1 MRLGMVRYGVP
12 AHARGAHWCMLK
24 RARLNQVGD
33 VVRGGLRHGFVR
45 KAVSKMEDVY
55 GTSTLPT
62 KIIAY
67 LLLDH
72 LASLRPCHE
81 EVGLWL

>member
-1 MRLGMVRYGVP
+1 MPPGPIDCRVP
-12 AHARGAHWCMLK
+12 CRSH
-24 RARLNQVGD
+24 RAQDELWRRRWRH
-33 VVRGGLRHGFVR
+33 VVAFGYVPYNNNPFC
-45 KAVSKMEDVY
+45 
-55 GTSTLPT
+55 TLPA